1 MTGLL
6 IRKGELVTIPLDFG
20 NKYTVKPN
28 LMCLRHTS
36 LFGQPDTPY
45 DYRDVNLGDAKKT
58 LQQLVDKHETMR
70 KKINVKVM
78 NMIDK

>member
-1 MTGLL
+1 MYL
-6 IRKGELVTIPLDFG
+6 G
-20 NKYTVKPN
+20 NKQMRN
-28 LMCLRHTS
+28 LVPS

-58 LQQLVDKHETMR
+58 LQQLVDKHEAMR

>member
-1 MTGLL
+1 MIGLP
-6 IRKGELVTIPLDFG
+6 IRKGKWDRTWPDR
-20 NKYTVKPN
+20 NKYTVGPN
-28 LMCLRHTS
+28 LGVSAPPTS

>member
-1 MTGLL
+1 MIGFQ
-6 IRKGELVTIPLDFG
+6 IRKGNVFWIEGLISVCLG
-20 NKYTVKPN
+20 NKQKRNFVP
-28 LMCLRHTS
+28 S

-58 LQQLVDKHETMR
+58 LQQLVDKHEAMR